1 MPIFTH
7 KKMLIEL
14 RRSMNL
20 CVKLPP
26 CFLPRMIVIFTYS
39 IPEQNLNWDLE
50 QLTVPLE
57 ITNPHISMISSQCG
71 QYQWVQP
78 LENLIWPC
86 SLTRPSNQGQLSLE
100 IESLE
105 KLQNRGFLKINS
117 RTLTRTWGRSTRQ
130 MIYHMRRHQKISQPF
145 NQILKDSSLCY
156 KRSSSIRKLYL
167 GWSMNVEK
175 KKRDSR

>member
-1 MPIFTH
+1 
-7 KKMLIEL
+7 MLIEL

-26 CFLPRMIVIFTYS
+26 CFLPQMIVIFIFS
-39 IPEQNLNWDLE
+39 IPEPNLNWDLE
-50 QLTVPLE
+50 QSMVPLE

-71 QYQWVQP
+71 QYQWAQP

-86 SLTRPSNQGQLSLE
+86 SRTRPLNQGQLSLE

-105 KLQNRGFLKINS
+105 KLQSRDFLKINS
-117 RTLTRTWGRSTRQ
+117 RTLTRTWGRSMRQ
-130 MIYHMRRHQKISQPF
+130 MIYHMHQHQKISQPF

-156 KRSSSIRKLYL
+156 KRSSSTRKLYL
-167 GWSMNVEK
+167 AW
-175 KKRDSR
+175 